1 MSYPVAKFQIH
12 WLTPEEGGRK
22 SGPPPGPLYAATA
35 RFAEDAEERQFSV
48 ALNRLDKD
56 TNTNQWLEVELS
68 LLFPD
73 NLPDVVKR
81 LVAESRL
88 LIHEGRK
95 VVAEGK
101 VLSVRVIEG
110 KSVLSYKE
118 IKSLRPPIT
127 SANN

>member
-1 MSYPVAKFQIH
+1 
-12 WLTPEEGGRK
+12 
-22 SGPPPGPLYAATA
+22 LYATTA
-35 RFAEDAEERQFSV
+35 RFAEDPEERQFSV
-48 ALNRLDKD
+48 ALHRLDKD
-56 TNTNQWLEVELS
+56 ANTNQWLEVELS

-101 VLSVRVIEG
+101 VVSVRVMEG

-118 IKSLRPPIT
+118 IESLRPPIT

>member
-1 MSYPVAKFQIH
+1 MSYPVARFQIR

-22 SGPPPGPLYAATA
+22 CGPPPGHLFVTTA
-35 RFAEDAEERQFSV
+35 RFAEDPEERQFSV
-48 ALNRLDKD
+48 ALHRLDKD
-56 TNTNQWLEVELS
+56 ANTNQWLEVELS
-68 LLFPD
+68 PLFPD
-73 NLPDVVKR
+73 SLPDVVKR
-81 LVAESRL
+81 LVPESRL

-118 IKSLRPPIT
+118 IESLRPPIT